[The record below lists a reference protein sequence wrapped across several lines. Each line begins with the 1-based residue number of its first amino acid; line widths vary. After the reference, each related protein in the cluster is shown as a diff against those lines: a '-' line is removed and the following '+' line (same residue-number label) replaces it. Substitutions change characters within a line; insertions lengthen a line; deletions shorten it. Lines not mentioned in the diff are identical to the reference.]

1 MTSLE
6 FRQWVV
12 RRLRRSDITTT
23 SGALYDAI
31 RIARSEIQK
40 NLSLKGMEFQAKY
53 VLPLAENDY
62 RFALPSGFREEV
74 SVRIHDADE
83 NLKIVL
89 AKEPNREKFV
99 RLVTI
104 DTVSW
109 ITYEYRNSIIIMS
122 NEGIEG
128 FPLIFNIWNEV
139 LESFPK
145 VGGTAVGNYLWMDYY
160 GYLLDDISGE
170 VDSYEDTLLNEFKDL
185 MFYRTMMEL
194 ALDLKNAETVDR
206 YNALYTTALI
216 RANTLLVQK
225 REAGYD
231 GGCRGGEDR

>member
-12 RRLRRSDITTT
+12 RRIRRSDITTT
-23 SGALYDAI
+23 SDALYDAI
-31 RIARSEIQK
+31 KIARSEIQK
-40 NLSLKGMEFQAKY
+40 SLDLKGMEFQGKY
-53 VLPLAENDY
+53 SEPLAVGDY
-62 RFALPSGFREEV
+62 RFEIPPGFREEV
-74 SVRIHDADE
+74 SIRIHDPNE

-109 ITYEYRNSIIIMS
+109 LTYEYKNSIIIMS

-128 FPLIFNIWNEV
+128 FPLIYNIWNDV
-139 LESFPK
+139 LELFPK
-145 VGGTAVGNYLWMDYY
+145 VAGNAVGNYLWMDYY
-160 GYLLDDISGE
+160 GYLPDDLSGQSD
-170 VDSYEDTLLNEFKDL
+170 VYEDILLDEFKEL
-185 MFYRTMMEL
+185 LFYRTMMEL
-194 ALDLKNAETVDR
+194 ALDLKDAETVDR
-206 YNALYTTALI
+206 YSVLYSAALV
-216 RANTLLVQK
+216 RANSLLVHK

-231 GGCRGGEDR
+231 GGCLGDER